1 MKLQVRGAETFVTT
15 GGRPFVPEQPTI
27 VFVHGAGMNRIV
39 WYLQTRHFA
48 HHGHAV
54 LAVDLPGHG
63 RSQGTLLGSVQELAD
78 WIPDLLDSAGVAK
91 ATLVGHSM
99 GSLIA
104 LESAARHPDRVSK
117 LALLGVA
124 SKMPV
129 HPDLLKAANA
139 DDPLAYDLM
148 MDWGTGPVGHFGRHP
163 VPGISLIPGG
173 RNLLRM
179 ENSGVLGNDLGLCN
193 DYQSGMESATKVSC
207 QTLIV
212 MGSEDKMTPVR
223 KGLELAS
230 AIPESK
236 TEIIPNCGHM
246 MMLENS
252 DAALKALK
260 KHLQSFES

>member
-1 MKLQVRGAETFVTT
+1 MKLQVRGVETFATT
-15 GGRPFVPEQPTI
+15 GGRPFVPQQPSI

-39 WYLQTRHFA
+39 WYLQTRYFA
-48 HHGHAV
+48 HHGYAV

-63 RSQGTLLGSVQELAD
+63 RSQGKLLGSVEELAD
-78 WIPDLLDSAGVAK
+78 WIPDLLDSAGVDK

-117 LALLGVA
+117 LALLGAA

-129 HPDLLKAANA
+129 HPDLLEAANA

-193 DYQSGMESATKVSC
+193 AYQSGMESATKVC
-207 QTLIV
+207 CPTLIV
-212 MGSEDKMTPVR
+212 IGSDDKMTPP
-223 KGLELAS
+223 KQGGKLAA
-230 AIPESK
+230 AIPNAK
-236 TEIIPNCGHM
+236 TQLIQDCGHM
-246 MMLENS
+246 IMLEKS
-252 DAALKALK
+252 DQTLLALKA
-260 KHLQSFES
+260 HLSST

>member
-1 MKLQVRGAETFVTT
+1 MKLQVRGVETFATT

-39 WYLQTRHFA
+39 WYLQTRYFA

-117 LALLGVA
+117 LALLGAA

-129 HPDLLKAANA
+129 HPDLLEAANA

-163 VPGISLIPGG
+163 VPGISAQTKQVGLFGIEQYHDARVVCSRLLLLIIIDIILIIFGIRGSFILP
-173 RNLLRM
+173 
-179 ENSGVLGNDLGLCN
+179 VLIRDVLVVLCDRLNRLG
-193 DYQSGMESATKVSC
+193 
-207 QTLIV
+207 
-212 MGSEDKMTPVR
+212 
-223 KGLELAS
+223 
-230 AIPESK
+230 
-236 TEIIPNCGHM
+236 
-246 MMLENS
+246 
-252 DAALKALK
+252 
-260 KHLQSFES
+260 

>member
-1 MKLQVRGAETFVTT
+1 MKLQVRGVETFATT

-39 WYLQTRHFA
+39 WYLQTRYFA

-104 LESAARHPDRVSK
+104 LESGARHPDRVSK
-117 LALLGVA
+117 LALLGAA

-129 HPDLLKAANA
+129 HPDLLEAANA

-163 VPGISLIPGG
+163 VPGISLISGG

-207 QTLIV
+207 PTLV
-212 MGSEDKMTPVR
+212 VAGEVDRMTPVKQGLKLCGAISGAESQVIAKAGHLMMIEHSGETLATL
-223 KGLELAS
+223 KGF
-230 AIPESK
+230 
-236 TEIIPNCGHM
+236 
-246 MMLENS
+246 
-252 DAALKALK
+252 
-260 KHLQSFES
+260 LQAG

>member
-1 MKLQVRGAETFVTT
+1 
-15 GGRPFVPEQPTI
+15 
-27 VFVHGAGMNRIV
+27 MNRIV
-39 WYLQTRHFA
+39 WYLQTRYFA

-78 WIPDLLDSAGVAK
+78 WIPALLDSAGVPK
-91 ATLVGHSM
+91 ATLAGHSM

-117 LALLGVA
+117 LALLGVT

-148 MDWGTGPVGHFGRHP
+148 MAWGTGPVGHFGRHP
-163 VPGISLIPGG
+163 MPGISLIPGG

-193 DYQSGMESATKVSC
+193 DYQSGIESATKVSC
-207 QTLIV
+207 PTLIV
-212 MGSEDKMTPVR
+212 MASEDKMTPP
-223 KGLELAS
+223 KQGEKLAA
-230 AIPESK
+230 AIPNAK
-236 TEIIPNCGHM
+236 THLIQDCGHM
-246 MMLENS
+246 MMLEKS
-252 DAALKALK
+252 DECLKTLKA
-260 KHLQSFES
+260 HLNCFEN